1 MKNSNHRS
9 CVLLVSLF
17 LISLIGFKDYGV
29 MVKPF
34 VSKDNVKFSD
44 KEIVNIINE
53 DNDSYTV
60 SKSGKVIDISKDYL
74 IVTHK
79 DTKMYKVVSFTGIA
93 ASKGLAPFDYL
104 LPGDTV
110 ELLQKSDDGCIF
122 VDSKK
127 RVGFVD
133 IKDLENIKE
142 ANSTQAY
149 SKVNKTLKSGDKTL
163 ALKRNDKVSVIA
175 YDGQTFTLS
184 DGTNSFKAHKND
196 ISLTE
201 VKEEKVEV
209 DRSAYAGRNDVA
221 GLIDFAKS
229 QIGKPYVFASA
240 GPDSFDCSGLVYYCY
255 KSVLGMTVPRS
266 SAALVSCGVSVERED
281 LLPGDILLF
290 NTSGSGISHAGIY
303 IGGGKMVHASSG
315 QLMSVVISD
324 IDSGYYLPRFV
335 AARRVIK

>member
-1 MKNSNHRS
+1 MKNTNHRS
-9 CVLLVSLF
+9 YILLVSLF

-34 VSKDNVKFSD
+34 VSTDNVKFND

-53 DNDSYTV
+53 DDDSYTV
-60 SKSGKVIDISKDYL
+60 TKGGKTIKLAKDAL
-74 IVTHK
+74 IVTQK

-93 ASKGLAPFDYL
+93 ASNGLAPFDYL
-104 LPGDTV
+104 IPGETV
-110 ELLQKSDDGCIF
+110 ELLQKSDNGYIF
-122 VDSKK
+122 ADSKK

-142 ANSTQAY
+142 ANLTQAY

-163 ALKRNDKVSVIA
+163 ALKKNDKVNILS

-184 DGTNSFKAHKND
+184 DGTNTYKAHKND
-196 ISLTE
+196 ISLVE
-201 VKEEKVEV
+201 VKEEKVEM
-209 DRSAYAGRNDVA
+209 DRSSYIGRSDIM
-221 GLIDFAKS
+221 GLIEFAKA
-229 QIGKPYVFASA
+229 QIGKPYVYATA

-255 KSVLGMTVPRS
+255 KSVLDITVPRS
-266 SAALVSCGVSVERED
+266 SVALASCGVSVERED
-281 LLPGDILLF
+281 LMPGDILLF
-290 NTSGSGISHAGIY
+290 NTTGAGISHAGIY
-303 IGGGKMVHASSG
+303 IGGGKMIHASSG

>member
-1 MKNSNHRS
+1 
-9 CVLLVSLF
+9 
-17 LISLIGFKDYGV
+17 

-34 VSKDNVKFSD
+34 VGSDNVKLND
-44 KEIVNIINE
+44 KEIVNIINQD
-53 DNDSYTV
+53 DNSYTV
-60 SKSGKVIDISKDYL
+60 SKGGKTIKLAKDSL

-93 ASKGLAPFDYL
+93 ASKGIAPFDYL
-104 LPGDTV
+104 LPGETL
-110 ELLQKSDDGCIF
+110 ELIHKSDDGCIF
-122 VDSKK
+122 ADSKK

-142 ANSTQAY
+142 ATSTEAF
-149 SKVNKTLKSGDKTL
+149 SKVNKTLKSADKTL
-163 ALKRNDKVSVIA
+163 VLKRNDKVNVIS

-184 DGTNSFKAHKND
+184 DGTNTFKAHKND

-201 VKEEKVEV
+201 VKEEKVVV
-209 DRSAYAGRNDVA
+209 DRSAFAGRNDVM
-221 GLIDFAKS
+221 GLIEFAKA
-229 QIGKPYVFASA
+229 QIGKPYVYASA

-255 KSVLGMTVPRS
+255 KNVLGMTVPRS

-303 IGGGKMVHASSG
+303 IGDGKMVHASSG